1 MIRLDATTTT
11 LKVAL
16 AGAKTTN
23 DAQCYASYYDVPA
36 RQKQDFGEYF
46 GAINTQDTN
55 GTTAVTAVAA
65 PPANT
70 VRQIDYFCV
79 HNYDT
84 ANITAIVYIDENGTI
99 TRLMRQTLSANQS
112 LVWSR
117 GGTWQV
123 I

>member
-1 MIRLDATTTT
+1 MIRLDSTTTT
-11 LKVAL
+11 FKVVL

-36 RQKQDFGEYF
+36 RQKPDFSEYV
-46 GAINTQDTN
+46 GTINTQDTN